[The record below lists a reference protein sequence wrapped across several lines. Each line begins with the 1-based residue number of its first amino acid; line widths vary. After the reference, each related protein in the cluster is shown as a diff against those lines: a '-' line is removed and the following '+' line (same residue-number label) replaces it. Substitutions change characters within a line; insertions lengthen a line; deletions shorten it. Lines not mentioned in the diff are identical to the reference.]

1 MDEESEDEET
11 EQTGSKVIVIH
22 LGSRNLRIGLA
33 SQTFPHTVP
42 MVIAR
47 PSAATFKPLPPLPL
61 RLRED
66 PESQEPL
73 FGQAFEDGVTKLD
86 AILKA
91 RLKAAKKRTV
101 PNAKELVASYN
112 RRSQYEELLD
122 INDPEQIEWI
132 DLGPEQKYVTGE
144 AVSNSQFSRFLIVR
158 L

>member
-1 MDEESEDEET
+1 
-11 EQTGSKVIVIH
+11 
-22 LGSRNLRIGLA
+22 
-33 SQTFPHTVP
+33 

-66 PESQEPL
+66 PASQEPL
-73 FGQAFEDGVTKLD
+73 FGQAFEEGVAKLD

-101 PNAKELVASYN
+101 PNARELVASYN

-144 AVSNSQFSRFLIVR
+144 AVRFFLREVLMIR
-158 L
+158 LCELSKIPSWPDTIGL